1 MYSTF
6 TLSGLRGTHSLY
18 RTLSRAVDLWS
29 LERTTEGFPA
39 ERSNG
44 DPHTGQWKRP
54 KSPMALILL
63 PNLDP

>member
-1 MYSTF
+1 MCSTF
-6 TLSGLRGTHSLY
+6 ILSGLRGTHSLY
-18 RTLSRAVDLWS
+18 RMFSRAVDLWS

-44 DPHTGQWKRP
+44 DPHTGLWKGS
-54 KSPMALILL
+54 KLAMVLILL